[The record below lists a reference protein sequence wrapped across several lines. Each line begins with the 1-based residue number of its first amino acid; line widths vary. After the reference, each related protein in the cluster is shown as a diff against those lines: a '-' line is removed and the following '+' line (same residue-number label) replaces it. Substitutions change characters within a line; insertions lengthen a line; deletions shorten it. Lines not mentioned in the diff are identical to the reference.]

1 MIRIFQ
7 VVDDCQ
13 KDEWK
18 KKLAKRGLWNHG
30 ILRGCR
36 TDKNFNII

>member
-1 MIRIFQ
+1 MIHIFQ

-18 KKLAKRGLWNHG
+18 KKLAKRGLWNQG
-30 ILRGCR
+30 DIKRMPQR
-36 TDKNFNII
+36 